1 MEQAYAQYRNA
12 WAQTTVDMLV
22 GKVHDTLTDRFSP
35 EQRERVRHVFNTI
48 KEAQT
53 KRRQVRLTC
62 SAQRRGTR
70 QVAGVR
76 YPRDQAQRGDDAVDI
91 TQSTEVGERMA
102 RLHGAGLRR
111 GSSVHPCVRVLDD
124 DAAAL

>member
-1 MEQAYAQYRNA
+1 VEQAYAQYRNA

-53 KRRQVRLTC
+53 KRRQAAKHQLNRDRTTFDRA
-62 SAQRRGTR
+62 SAKYASMDISARK
-70 QVAGVR
+70 
-76 YPRDQAQRGDDAVDI
+76 AVG
-91 TQSTEVGERMA
+91 SM
-102 RLHGAGLRR
+102 
-111 GSSVHPCVRVLDD
+111 SSVDGRGESCAHDLGQQG
-124 DAAAL
+124 